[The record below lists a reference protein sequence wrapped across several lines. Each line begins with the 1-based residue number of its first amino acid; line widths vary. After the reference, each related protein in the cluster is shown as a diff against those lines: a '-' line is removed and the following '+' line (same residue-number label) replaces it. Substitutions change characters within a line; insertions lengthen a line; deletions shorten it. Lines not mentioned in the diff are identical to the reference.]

1 MCLQLLQSLFKAT
14 RELPSP
20 HGYIPRSNVIYND
33 DTNLLIIKGISK
45 PWITTVADT
54 NSLDPVIDAGHTAI
68 LTGDF
73 KPDDLQCGDIVVYQI
88 GASKIIHR
96 IVKVSAD
103 SGGRYFMLKG
113 DNNAHADP
121 YRVRDGDIT
130 YLLVGIIYTKG

>member
-1 MCLQLLQSLFKAT
+1 MCLQLLQNLFKAA

-33 DTNLLIIKGISK
+33 DTNLIIIKGILE

-68 LTGDF
+68 LTKAFDH
-73 KPDDLQCGDIVVYQI
+73 DDLQCGDIVVYEV
-88 GASKIIHR
+88 GGGKIIHR

-103 SGGRYFMLKG
+103 IEGRYFTLKG

-121 YRVRDGDIT
+121 YRVRDSEIT
-130 YLLVGIIYTKG
+130 HLLVGIIYTRR